1 MIRVTIFNEFIHEK
15 EMECVKA
22 IYPLGMHMTL
32 KEVLEDDNITV
43 NTVTLDDEECGLTDE
58 VLKNTDVLMWW
69 GHGAHHMVPDEVA
82 QRVQREVLK
91 GMGAIFLH
99 SAHHSKPFRM
109 LMGTTA
115 NLSWRENADWE
126 NLWVV
131 KPSHPIAKGVG
142 PFIRIPNDEVYC
154 EPFDI
159 PEPDELVFIGNYE
172 GGEAFRS
179 GCCFKRGNGN
189 IFYFQ
194 PGHET
199 FPVFKQP
206 EVITILKNAI
216 KWANPNYRVDALE
229 CPHIEDK
236 DRANRPV

>member
-1 MIRVTIFNEFIHEK
+1 
-15 EMECVKA
+15 
-22 IYPLGMHMTL
+22 
-32 KEVLEDDNITV
+32 
-43 NTVTLDDEECGLTDE
+43 
-58 VLKNTDVLMWW
+58 
-69 GHGAHHMVPDEVA
+69 
-82 QRVQREVLK
+82 
-91 GMGAIFLH
+91 
-99 SAHHSKPFRM
+99 
-109 LMGTTA
+109 MGTTA

-126 NLWVV
+126 NLWVCN
-131 KPSHPIAKGVG
+131 PSHPIAKGVG

-159 PEPDELVFIGNYE
+159 PEPQELVFIGNFQ

-216 KWANPNYRVDALE
+216 KWASPNYRVDALE

>member
-1 MIRVTIFNEFIHEK
+1 MIRVTVFNEFVGERENAEAAKVYPQGIH
-15 EMECVKA
+15 A
-22 IYPLGMHMTL
+22 TL
-32 KEVLEDDNITV
+32 KGVLEDSEVTV
-43 NTVTLDDEECGLTDE
+43 QTVTLDDEQCGLTDE

-69 GHGAHHMVPDEVA
+69 GHIAHHKVPDEVA
-82 QRVQREVLK
+82 SRVHQEVLK
-91 GMGAIFLH
+91 GMGVIFLH

-115 NLSWRENADWE
+115 NLSWRENSDWE
-126 NLWVV
+126 NLWVCN
-131 KPSHPIAKGVG
+131 PSHPIAKGVG

-159 PEPDELVFIGNYE
+159 PEPQELVFIGNYE

-179 GCCFKRGNGN
+179 GCCWKRGNGKV
-189 IFYFQ
+189 FYFQ

>member
-1 MIRVTIFNEFIHEK
+1 MIRVTIFNEFVSEK
-15 EMECVKA
+15 DSQAVKA
-22 IYPLGMHMTL
+22 IYPDGIHIAL
-32 KEVLEDDNITV
+32 KEALQDDEISV
-43 NTVTLDDEECGLTDE
+43 NTVTLDDENCGITDE

-69 GHGAHHMVPDEVA
+69 GHLAHHKVPDEVA
-82 QRVQREVLK
+82 KKVHLEVLK

-115 NLSWRENADWE
+115 NLSWRENSDWE
-126 NLWVV
+126 NLWVC
-131 KPSHPIAKGVG
+131 KPSHPIAKGVSR
-142 PFIRIPNDEVYC
+142 FVRIPNDEVYC

-179 GCCFKRGNGN
+179 GCCWGRGNGN

-199 FPVFKQP
+199 FPVFKQA

-216 KWANPNYRVDALE
+216 SGL
-229 CPHIEDK
+229 
-236 DRANRPV
+236 

>member
-159 PEPDELVFIGNYE
+159 PEPQELVFIGNFE
-172 GGEAFRS
+172 GGEVFRA
-179 GCCFKRGNGN
+179 GCCYKRGNGRV
-189 IFYFQ
+189 FYFQ